1 MLLANRAAGE
11 VGLAE
16 DARGVGG
23 VVELD
28 ALVEALKALSL
39 VLILDTGSAYWV
51 SNPLRAKFV
60 MKTLTA

>member
-39 VLILDTGSAYWV
+39 VIILDAGSMYSV
-51 SNPLRAKFV
+51 SNALRATLV
-60 MKTLTA
+60 MELLTA